1 MRHAS
6 VVAAVC
12 EAQARQGAAS
22 RDDRRLCSS
31 LDIGGGHRPPLQ
43 MKRSH
48 HPFLGSVLCLL
59 CTFPDLLGKAAT
71 LLKNVLQRELH
82 NPRIQRISDL
92 PESVDGQAESEYR
105 SSSRDERRT
114 KTVGHVVRFNTN
126 FQSPSF

>member
-1 MRHAS
+1 MPALQFIHS
-6 VVAAVC
+6 SY
-12 EAQARQGAAS
+12 E
-22 RDDRRLCSS
+22 RRLCSS
-31 LDIGGGHRPPLQ
+31 LDIVGGHRPPLQ

-59 CTFPDLLGKAAT
+59 CTSPDLLGKAAT

-105 SSSRDERRT
+105 SSCRDKCRT
-114 KTVGHVVRFNTN
+114 KTVCHVVRFNTN